1 MAKRRTPLEIA
12 SALRERARKIEER
25 IRAAEKAQDA
35 AKQRRLI
42 ELIKTAGLYDE
53 DESVVLNVLREGR
66 MSLALHDAIRA
77 TVPPAGTPDLMP
89 DPAPDP
95 ALAGTTT
102 VPTRP
107 PVGTLLEVAPPGTLT
122 TAEASRLTGRSTA
135 SLLKAVHDGRLYAV
149 RVPGRTGPQ
158 WRFDRRDVQAYTNLG
173 DLRFA

>member
-1 MAKRRTPLEIA
+1 MAKRRTPQEIA
-12 SALRERARKIEER
+12 SGLRERIRKLEER
-25 IRAAEKAQDA
+25 VRAEEKAQDA

-77 TVPPAGTPDLMP
+77 TVPPAETP